1 MSRVEINGLLHVPY
15 CDTLQ
20 IADCEMQCQS
30 KTLAELTTVPDSE
43 AVLHY
48 QFWMFAVLMA
58 LSWIGMAVVVSIGD
72 AICFSILGKF
82 V

>member
-1 MSRVEINGLLHVPY
+1 MGGLLHVPY

-20 IADCEMQCQS
+20 IAECEMQCQS
-30 KTLAELTTVPDSE
+30 KTLAELKTVSDSE
-43 AVLHY
+43 AILYY
-48 QFWMFAVLMA
+48 QFWMLAVLMV

-72 AICFSILGKF
+72 AICFSILGKC